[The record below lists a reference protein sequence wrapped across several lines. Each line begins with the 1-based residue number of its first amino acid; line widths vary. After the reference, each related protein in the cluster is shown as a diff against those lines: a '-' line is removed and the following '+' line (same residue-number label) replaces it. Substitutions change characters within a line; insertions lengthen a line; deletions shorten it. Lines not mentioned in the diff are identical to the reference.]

1 MVFSF
6 QHYYAFIYTDFLNA
20 RLIVNRYFILRIQF
34 QNKILKI
41 NKFCTVHKKL
51 PLDMIDNNI
60 GVLII
65 IEYVVYSEIK
75 KTIDL
80 FFNLPSISHASKY

>member
-1 MVFSF
+1 MPLS
-6 QHYYAFIYTDFLNA
+6 IYTDFLNA

-51 PLDMIDNNI
+51 PFGLDMIDNSI

-65 IEYVVYSEIK
+65 IEYVVYLEIK

>member
-6 QHYYAFIYTDFLNA
+6 QHYYVFIYTDFLNA

-41 NKFCTVHKKL
+41 NKFCTGHKKL

>member
-1 MVFSF
+1 
-6 QHYYAFIYTDFLNA
+6 
-20 RLIVNRYFILRIQF
+20 
-34 QNKILKI
+34 
-41 NKFCTVHKKL
+41 
-51 PLDMIDNNI
+51 MIDNNK